1 MLSVKLSEPRP
12 KKRRRGLKPKQ
23 TFPVPISSLTG
34 IDAADDL
41 WRWYDASFVGN
52 DDSEV
57 RVTDADSVKM
67 LSTLGYFGEVRKLG
81 QEVERFV
88 AVEDFDPVPP
98 TVCSVDDSDGGDQDD
113 AKGEELS
120 SHEDSSSED
129 VVDDDVAAEVEAVTK
144 PTSKSWSSWKSAASC
159 DDEDEV
165 LILDPFETF
174 FLTFSIGC
182 LRVTRNGDFCSIDE
196 LWSVFSENDAN
207 FRRRYAA
214 YHHFRSKNWIVRNGV
229 KFGNDFL
236 LYKDGPPFYHASYSV
251 RVRNDRNSLSWSELS
266 ALIRVTE
273 SAAKELL
280 VVEVLEN
287 VSDVERDLTAA
298 EYLKSVVVR
307 EVLVKRWV
315 ASQKRED
322 GAAV

>member
-1 MLSVKLSEPRP
+1 MFSVKLSEPRP

-34 IDAADDL
+34 IDAADDV
-41 WRWYDASFVGN
+41 WRWYDATIDGN
-52 DDSEV
+52 DDV
-57 RVTDADSVKM
+57 RVSDGDSIKM
-67 LSTLGYFGEVRKLG
+67 LSTLGYFGEVRKDG
-81 QEVERFV
+81 EEDERFV

-98 TVCSVDDSDGGDQDD
+98 TVSSNDDDNGDPDNVKNVEQTSDAD
-113 AKGEELS
+113 A
-120 SHEDSSSED
+120 SSENDD
-129 VVDDDVAAEVEAVTK
+129 VDVDAEVAAEAKVPAK
-144 PTSKSWSSWKSAASC
+144 KWSSWKSAAS
-159 DDEDEV
+159 DEDSV
-165 LILDPFETF
+165 LVLDPFETF
-174 FLTFSIGC
+174 FLAFGVGC
-182 LRVTRNGDFCSIDE
+182 LRVSRNDDFLSIDD
-196 LWSVFSENDAN
+196 LWSIFSRNIN

-214 YHHFRSKNWIVRNGV
+214 YHHFRSKNWIVRNGT

-251 RVRNDRNSLSWSELS
+251 RVRNDRSSLCWSEMS

-280 VVEVLEN
+280 VVEVLEQA
-287 VSDVERDLTAA
+287 SDVERDLTAA
-298 EYLKSVVVR
+298 DYLKSVVVR

-322 GAAV
+322 SGR